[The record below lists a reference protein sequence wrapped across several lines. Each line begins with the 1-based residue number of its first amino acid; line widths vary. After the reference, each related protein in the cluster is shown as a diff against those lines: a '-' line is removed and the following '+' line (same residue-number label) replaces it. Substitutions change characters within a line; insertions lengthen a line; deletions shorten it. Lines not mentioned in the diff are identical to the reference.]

1 MMNFNFF
8 MLLQCLS
15 LPSVRFKWP
24 FLCIVMKSTVMFF
37 CLRKKKLKGDT
48 IKIKYPLIA
57 TELMLKTMVE
67 LYVDHK
73 LIFLPGK
80 HRERERERGGF
91 SLLASFLVS

>member
-1 MMNFNFF
+1 MLDLNGLFSVLWWKAQLCFF
-8 MLLQCLS
+8 VLE
-15 LPSVRFKWP
+15 
-24 FLCIVMKSTVMFF
+24 
-37 CLRKKKLKGDT
+37 KKKLKGDT

-80 HRERERERGGF
+80 HREREREVGF
-91 SLLASFLVS
+91 PFFPPH